1 MTEPTLQRGNLWFWL
16 ILSLTSALAI
26 IGLGV
31 GLEPHGASVLR
42 APLHSPAAGAFG
54 FGLLLV
60 WAAFA
65 YALSAGRAAGSRD
78 LALAALNLGLPLLLM
93 VLWLRDWNSLA
104 LPVAVGWSASLVVMG
119 IRLFQRE
126 AIAGVMVLPILGASL
141 TGMMFSLTLWL
152 LPAARAGS
160 L

>member
-1 MTEPTLQRGNLWFWL
+1 MTEPTIERGNLWFWL
-16 ILSLTSALAI
+16 ILSLSSALAI
-26 IGLGV
+26 IGLGL
-31 GLEPHGASVLR
+31 GFEPRGATALR

-78 LALAALNLGLPLLLM
+78 LALAVVNLGLPLLLM
-93 VLWLRDWNSLA
+93 LIWLRDWNALA
-104 LPVAVGWSASLVVMG
+104 LLVALGWSASLVMMG

-126 AIAGVMVLPILGASL
+126 AIAGLMVLPIFGASL
-141 TGMMFSLTLWL
+141 TGTMLSLTLWL
-152 LPAARAGS
+152 MPAA
-160 L
+160 

>member
-1 MTEPTLQRGNLWFWL
+1 MTEPTIQRGNLWFWL
-16 ILSLTSALAI
+16 ILSLASALAV
-26 IGLGV
+26 IGLGL
-31 GLEPHGASVLR
+31 GLEPRGAAVLR

-60 WAAFA
+60 WAAYA

-78 LALAALNLGLPLLLM
+78 LALAALTLGLPLLLM
-93 VLWLRDWNSLA
+93 LLWLRDLNALA
-104 LPVAVGWSASLVVMG
+104 LLVAVGWSASLVVMG

-126 AIAGVMVLPILGASL
+126 PIAGLMVLPIFGTSL
-141 TGMMFSLTLWL
+141 TGMLLSLTLWL
-152 LPAARAGS
+152 LPAPGAAG

>member
-16 ILSLTSALAI
+16 ILSLTSAFTI

-31 GLEPHGASVLR
+31 GLEPRGAPVLR
-42 APLHSPAAGAFG
+42 APLYSPAAGAFG

-93 VLWLRDWNSLA
+93 VFWLWGWNALA
-104 LPVAVGWSASLVVMG
+104 LPVAVGWSASLAVMG

-126 AIAGVMVLPILGASL
+126 AIAGLMVLPIFGASL
-141 TGMMFSLTLWL
+141 TGMMLSLTLWL
-152 LPAARAGS
+152 LPAARAGG

>member
-1 MTEPTLQRGNLWFWL
+1 MTEPTIQRGNLWFWL

-26 IGLGV
+26 IGLGL

-42 APLHSPAAGAFG
+42 APLQSPAAGAFG

-65 YALSAGRAAGSRD
+65 YALSAGRAAGNRD

-93 VLWLRDWNSLA
+93 LLWLRDWPALA
-104 LPVAVGWSASLVVMG
+104 LLVAIGWSASLVVMG

-126 AIAGVMVLPILGASL
+126 AIAGLMVLPILGASL
-141 TGMMFSLTLWL
+141 TGMMLSLTLWL
-152 LPAARAGS
+152 LPAPGAGS
-160 L
+160 P

>member
-16 ILSLTSALAI
+16 ILSLASALAI

-31 GLEPHGASVLR
+31 GLEPRGAPVLR

-54 FGLLLV
+54 FGLLMV

-65 YALSAGRAAGSRD
+65 YALSAGRAAGTRD

-93 VLWLRDWNSLA
+93 VLWLRGWNALA

-119 IRLFQRE
+119 IRLFRRE
-126 AIAGVMVLPILGASL
+126 AIAGLMVLPILGASF
-141 TGMMFSLTLWL
+141 TGMMLSLTLWL
-152 LPAARAGS
+152 LPAARAGG